1 MSRPQEHRV
10 TWYATH
16 PDELHDLA
24 ALQYA
29 ERAAR
34 YAIAQAESLAADARG
49 YLAQLYTRAQQI
61 LVSDYQEELYFTR
74 EPRYNGIYYV
84 MELRRVYS
92 DKSIKPLVLSR
103 QQWGGKE
110 RWKALAAL
118 KEFQK
123 CRPLT
128 PCHIDVTPKSW
139 EKR

>member
-16 PDELHDLA
+16 PDELHDLD

-29 ERAAR
+29 ERSAR

-103 QQWGGKE
+103 QQWGGKG

-118 KEFQK
+118 KAFRAE
-123 CRPLT
+123 RPLT
-128 PCHIDVTPKSW
+128 PCHINIDRKPW

>member
-10 TWYATH
+10 TWYAMH
-16 PDELHDLA
+16 PDELHDLN

-34 YAIAQAESLAADARG
+34 DAIAQAESLAADARD
-49 YLAQLYTRAQQI
+49 YLAKLYTRAQHI

-92 DKSIKPLVLSR
+92 DKSINPLVLSR
-103 QQWGGKE
+103 RQWGGKR
-110 RWKALAAL
+110 RWEALAAL
-118 KEFQK
+118 RAFRAE
-123 CRPLT
+123 RPLT
-128 PCHIDVTPKSW
+128 PCHIDIDRKPW